1 MLIDFF
7 FTLKEFSVP
16 VSIKEYLVMI
26 EALKQHVAYCSVD
39 EFYYLGRTCLVKDE
53 KHFDKYDRAFGK
65 YFKGVLSIDGVV
77 PQIPEEWL
85 RRMAEKYLT
94 EEEKQLIESMGGWD
108 KLMDPLAHPI
118 IRTQI

>member
-77 PQIPEEWL
+77 PQIPEAVGSIL
-85 RRMAEKYLT
+85 
-94 EEEKQLIESMGGWD
+94 QGG
-108 KLMDPLAHPI
+108 KLFPHVL
-118 IRTQI
+118 